1 MRKYNQDF
9 LDTIDVLGFLL
20 DVMNYEENLKQSDN
34 DDIMNSLDRKSDLL
48 LKKLE
53 ADIAVQNAMLDE
65 ILAEVKK

>member
-1 MRKYNQDF
+1 MAKYNQDF

>member
-1 MRKYNQDF
+1 MANYNQDF

-20 DVMNYEENLKQSDN
+20 DVMNYEENLQQSDN

-53 ADIAVQNAMLDE
+53 ADIAEQNVLLST
-65 ILAEVKK
+65 ILSEVKK

>member
-1 MRKYNQDF
+1 MAKYNQEF